1 MRIIPRISGA
11 ALAVALSAVL
21 MLTACVPTTTPAGPT
36 PKTSTTPVFAN
47 EAEALAAAT
56 KAYAAYVKVSDEI
69 LADGGRNPERIN
81 KVARGDAR
89 EIAKRGFTKF
99 RDGSLTSTGASK
111 VGPLVQESYV
121 PESTNGVGVFSAYA
135 CLDVSEID
143 VLNEEGISVVA
154 LTRPNFQA
162 FELTFDLVTNEA
174 PKLLVASETPW
185 VGKGV
190 CSQ

>member
-1 MRIIPRISGA
+1 MRIIPRLSGA

-21 MLTACVPTTTPAGPT
+21 MLSACVPTTTPAGPT

-81 KVARGDAR
+81 DVATGEAR

-99 RDGSLTSTGASK
+99 RDGNLTSTGSSK

-121 PESTNGVGVFSAYA
+121 PESTNGGVQR
-135 CLDVSEID
+135 LR
-143 VLNEEGISVVA
+143 L
-154 LTRPNFQA
+154 P
-162 FELTFDLVTNEA
+162 
-174 PKLLVASETPW
+174 
-185 VGKGV
+185 
-190 CSQ
+190 